1 MDGDNLGVLQP
12 QEIEKVRDRDPT
24 GAREPDP
31 NRHDRLL
38 PFSGPGQLRQDAH
51 CVDTAPAMG
60 GILHVMAT
68 ITRVRAI
75 RTRADGTW
83 VIVKIET
90 NQPGLY
96 GIGSASDH
104 YRAGVVVAAI
114 NEVLA
119 PKLVG
124 RDTADIEDIW
134 QSTLTS
140 GYWRQDSVMGT
151 VIAGADMALW
161 DILGKE
167 AGLPVYRLLGGR
179 CRAAVPVYAHAAGT
193 TIDELIADV
202 QHYINDGWVYIRC
215 QLGAYGG
222 GGFLEPADPGEG
234 GRPRASA
241 LRAPFDTTKRGA
253 FDDEA
258 YLQNVPEMFGAL
270 RQHFGFGPKFTHDVH
285 EHLRPH
291 QAVAL
296 AQALEPHRLFFV
308 EDILPPEHVAYYRHI
323 KQICTTPQAMGELFI
338 NSAEYLPLI
347 QDRLIDF
354 MRIRVS
360 KAGGITPARK
370 IANLC
375 EFYGVHTA
383 WQEGGDNDPVNQLA
397 AYHLDLASWNFGI
410 QEENHF
416 TDGELAVFPG
426 HAVTERGYMYGNEA
440 PGLGVDIDETAAA
453 NLFDPTRAAQ
463 PRFMAEDR
471 RADGSLVRP

>member
-1 MDGDNLGVLQP
+1 MPSAARGD
-12 QEIEKVRDRDPT
+12 T
-24 GAREPDP
+24 
-31 NRHDRLL
+31 
-38 PFSGPGQLRQDAH
+38 LRA
-51 CVDTAPAMG
+51 
-60 GILHVMAT
+60 MAT
-68 ITRVRAI
+68 ITRVRGI

-83 VIVKIET
+83 AIIKIET
-90 NQPGLY
+90 NQPGLH

-104 YRAGVVVAAI
+104 FRTGVVMAAI
-114 NEVLA
+114 DEVLA

-140 GYWRQDSVMGT
+140 GYWRSDSVMGT
-151 VIAGADMALW
+151 VLAGADMALW

-179 CRAAVPVYAHAAGT
+179 CRAAVPVYAHAAGDT
-193 TIDELIADV
+193 LEELINDV
-202 QHYINDGWVYIRC
+202 QHYLDDGWTYIRC

-222 GGFLEPADPGEG
+222 GGFLEPGIA

-241 LRAPFDTTKRGA
+241 LRPPFDTTERGA

-258 YLQNVPEMFGAL
+258 YLENIPAMFGAL
-270 RQHFGFGPKFTHDVH
+270 RERFGYGPKFTHDVH

-296 AQALEPHRLFFV
+296 AKALEPHRLFFV

-323 KQICTTPQAMGELFI
+323 KQTCTTPQAMGELFT
-338 NSAEYLPLI
+338 NVTEYLPLV
-347 QDRLIDF
+347 QERLIDF

-370 IANLC
+370 IAHLC
-375 EFYGVHTA
+375 EIYGVHTA
-383 WQEGGDNDPVNQLA
+383 WQEGGDNDPVNQMA

-416 TDGELAVFPG
+416 TDDELAVFPG
-426 HAVTERGYMYGNEA
+426 HAVTEHGYMYGSEA
-440 PGLGVDIDETAAA
+440 PGLGLDIDETAATA
-453 NLFDPTRAAQ
+453 LLVPSLVSR
-463 PRFMAEDR
+463 PKFMAEDR
-471 RADGSLVRP
+471 RADGTVVRP